1 MKFDDEPLV
10 PGHPLP
16 IRPGHYS
23 PGRLERVLRAGAFA
37 VTAEIAPP
45 DSADPNEVYERAS
58 LFDGYVDAIN
68 ATDGSGA
75 NCHMSSVGMCALL
88 TRRGYAMVLQVSAR
102 DRNRIAIQ
110 GDVLGA
116 AAMGVYNILCLTGDG
131 VDVGDHPEAK
141 PVFDVDCMSMLGMVR
156 GMRDDGQF
164 LSGRKLTSPPN
175 VFLGAA
181 ANPFAPPLDY
191 RPLRLAKKVA
201 AGAQFVQTQYCFDMD
216 LFRNYMA
223 AVRDAGTHEK
233 VFILAG
239 VGPLASARSAE
250 WIRSNVPGIHIP
262 DAVIQR
268 LKGADN
274 EKEEGVRICVEMIN
288 ELREIEGVDG
298 VHIMAFRQEHRVGEI
313 VERSGVLDGREP
325 YPGQLGQQGSPD
337 RLRPSVR
344 HHRRTHQPDRPQDTR
359 RGDEQRGLQPGRGG
373 CHRPGASGRTHARR
387 QCRHPANRGGA
398 GVRLVGVPGQ
408 GTGQL
413 RDGRGRAAGGG
424 AAAGREAWR
433 RGRRDIE

>member
-16 IRPGHYS
+16 IRPGHSS

-37 VTAEIAPP
+37 VTAEISPP
-45 DSADPNEVYERAS
+45 DSADPNDVYERAA
-58 LFDGYVDAIN
+58 LFDGCVDAIN

-131 VDVGDHPEAK
+131 VEIGDHPEAK
-141 PVFDVDCMSMLGMVR
+141 PVFDVDSMSMLGMVR
-156 GMRDDGQF
+156 GMRDDGRF
-164 LSGRKLTSPPN
+164 LSGRKLSSPPN

-191 RPLRLAKKVA
+191 RPLRLAKKVT
-201 AGAQFVQTQYCFDMD
+201 AGAQFVQTQYCFDTEV
-216 LFRNYMA
+216 FRNFMA
-223 AVRDAGTHEK
+223 AVRDAGTHEE

-250 WIRSNVPGIHIP
+250 WIRSNVPGVRIP
-262 DAVIQR
+262 DAVIRR
-268 LKGADN
+268 LQGAADQ
-274 EKEEGVRICVEMIN
+274 KEEGVRICVDMIH
-288 ELREIEGVDG
+288 EIREIEGVHG
-298 VHIMAFRQEHRVGEI
+298 IHIMAFRQEHRVAEI
-313 VERSGVLDGREP
+313 VERSGVLGDREP
-325 YPGQLGQQGSPD
+325 W
-337 RLRPSVR
+337 RPR
-344 HHRRTHQPDRPQDTR
+344 HDWEELAP
-359 RGDEQRGLQPGRGG
+359 
-373 CHRPGASGRTHARR
+373 SGHE
-387 QCRHPANRGGA
+387 
-398 GVRLVGVPGQ
+398 
-408 GTGQL
+408 
-413 RDGRGRAAGGG
+413 
-424 AAAGREAWR
+424 AGRQ
-433 RGRRDIE
+433 

>member
-16 IRPGHYS
+16 IRPGHSS

-37 VTAEIAPP
+37 VTAEISPP

-141 PVFDVDCMSMLGMVR
+141 PVFDVDCMSMLSMVR

-164 LSGRKLTSPPN
+164 LSGRKLSSPPN

-181 ANPFAPPLDY
+181 ANPFAPPFDY
-191 RPLRLAKKVA
+191 RPLRLEKKVT
-201 AGAQFVQTQYCFDMD
+201 AGAQFVQTQYCYDMD
-216 LFRNYMA
+216 MFRNYMA
-223 AVRDAGTHEK
+223 AVRDAGTHER

-262 DAVIQR
+262 DSVIRR
-268 LKGADN
+268 LKGADDQ
-274 EKEEGVRICVEMIN
+274 KEEGVRICVDMIN
-288 ELREIEGVDG
+288 ELREIEGVHG

-313 VERSGVLDGREP
+313 VERSGVLGDREP
-325 YPGQLGQQGSPD
+325 W
-337 RLRPSVR
+337 RPR
-344 HHRRTHQPDRPQDTR
+344 HDWEELAPPE
-359 RGDEQRGLQPGRGG
+359 DEV
-373 CHRPGASGRTHARR
+373 AR
-387 QCRHPANRGGA
+387 N
-398 GVRLVGVPGQ
+398 
-408 GTGQL
+408 
-413 RDGRGRAAGGG
+413 
-424 AAAGREAWR
+424 
-433 RGRRDIE
+433 